1 MINQLLNDHKINE
14 TEIFNLLS
22 SMSGNGS
29 DYSDLFFQH
38 SIAESWVL
46 EQDAYLEIKQDF
58 HILMI

>member
-14 TEIFNLLS
+14 TEVFNLLS
-22 SMSGNGS
+22 SMSENGA

-46 EQDAYLEIKQDF
+46 DE
-58 HILMI
+58 

>member
-1 MINQLLNDHKINE
+1 MINQLLSDHKINE

-22 SMSGNGS
+22 SMSDNGS

-46 EQDAYLEIKQDF
+46 DEGIVKDG
-58 HILMI
+58 